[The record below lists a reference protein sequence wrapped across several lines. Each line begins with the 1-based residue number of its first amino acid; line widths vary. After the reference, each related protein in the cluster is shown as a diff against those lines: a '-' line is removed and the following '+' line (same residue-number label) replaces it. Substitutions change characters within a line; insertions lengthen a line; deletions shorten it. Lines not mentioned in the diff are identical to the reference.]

1 MTETPVARP
10 VHAIERPASM
20 AMQVKT
26 IRALKVLHG
35 PGIKVTDNG
44 DKHIF
49 WTAGEICACMD
60 CCARLAPFL
69 DPLPVHYTPDRAYG
83 APLPVCELRVEQ
95 DEDQ

>member
-1 MTETPVARP
+1 MTAEQQVARP
-10 VHAIERPASM
+10 VHAIDRPASM
-20 AMQVKT
+20 AAQVRT

-69 DPLPVHYTPDRAYG
+69 NPPDDHHA
-83 APLPVCELRVEQ
+83 
-95 DEDQ
+95 